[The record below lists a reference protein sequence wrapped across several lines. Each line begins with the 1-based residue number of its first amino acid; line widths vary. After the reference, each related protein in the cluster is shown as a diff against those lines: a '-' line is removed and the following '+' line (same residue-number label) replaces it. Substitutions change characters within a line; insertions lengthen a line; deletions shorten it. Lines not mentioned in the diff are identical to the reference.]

1 MGVCN
6 VLMPCQE
13 SRWMMI
19 TSFYNSQANLC
30 KIGTQTLQIQEPL
43 PQPTYPSNIYE
54 QIYCLKFNVSRRSW
68 RRAMF

>member
-1 MGVCN
+1 
-6 VLMPCQE
+6 
-13 SRWMMI
+13 MMI